1 MKTLIATTIALV
13 TTATLATADST
24 TYVGSGDESWSI
36 GHIGKNGFGIDIGN
50 EGTVTDWTT
59 GSYGQETSGYS
70 VNLVYGNT
78 SINEDG
84 LGMFYGALLGARET
98 SRYCSY
104 GTSNLGY
111 ECYADTSSSSDYD
124 INYGA
129 IVGVSYKGWTV
140 GARATGES
148 TQTIIGYS
156 AKF

>member
-1 MKTLIATTIALV
+1 MKTLITAIALATTSTLV
-13 TTATLATADST
+13 VADST
-24 TYVGSGDESWSI
+24 TYVGFGEDAWSI

-59 GSYGQETSGYS
+59 GSYGQETSGHS
-70 VNLVYGNT
+70 VNLLYGNT
-78 SINEDG
+78 SIDEDG
-84 LGMFYGALLGARET
+84 LGMFYGALLGVRET

-104 GTSNLGY
+104 GTSYLGY
-111 ECYADTSSSSDYD
+111 ECYANTSSSSKYD

-129 IVGVSYKGWTV
+129 VAGVSYKGWTV

-148 TQTIIGYS
+148 TQIIIGYS